1 MITNFESITVELSEI
16 ELKMVDVVVSR
27 FKQKPGRE
35 NLVTNQQMLTGL
47 NKAFGLNLSEPRI
60 RKIIQ
65 FIRINNILPGLIGI
79 SRGYY
84 FTESVDEIESWIESM
99 EERERSIAQSRMVAQ
114 NHVRLLRRNQNP
126 EKYIVNPEL
135 F

>member
-1 MITNFESITVELSEI
+1 MITNFESITVELTED
-16 ELKMVDVVVSR
+16 EQKMVDVVVSR
-27 FKQKPGRE
+27 FKQKPGRQ
-35 NLVTNQQMLTGL
+35 NLVTNHQILTGL
-47 NKAFGLNLSEPRI
+47 NNAFGLNLSEPRI

-65 FIRINNILPGLIGI
+65 FIRINNILPGLIGV

-84 FTESVDEIESWIESM
+84 YTENIDEIESWIQSM

-114 NHVRLLRRNQNP
+114 NHVRLLKRNQNP
-126 EKYIVNPEL
+126 EQYIVNPEL